1 LFNEPIQ
8 AQEARVVD
16 IKDVDVMAV
25 AIQDEGVSDAG
36 IKDEGIIEGFIYE
49 GQPDGAVWKGML
61 AGLAGGLAASWTMN
75 RFQAGLSKLP
85 VHQNGGASDSRQVQ
99 GDDATVKAASAVSET
114 LTHHKLAPDEK
125 RMAGPVGHYVFG
137 STIGALYGAA
147 AEIAPATAKAWGL
160 PFGAAVWVG
169 ADEIGVPAARLSEP
183 PNRIPASTHASALA
197 AHLVYGATTDG
208 VRRLVRAML
217 K

>member
-1 LFNEPIQ
+1 M
-8 AQEARVVD
+8 D

-25 AIQDEGVSDAG
+25 VIQDEGVSDAG

-75 RFQAGLSKLP
+75 RFQAGLSKLA

-125 RMAGPVGHYVFG
+125 RMAGPVVHYVFG
-137 STIGALYGAA
+137 STIRRSLRRSSRNRAGDGQSVGSAVRCGRLGRRGRDWRTRRQTLR
-147 AEIAPATAKAWGL
+147 ATKPDSCVDAR
-160 PFGAAVWVG
+160 VG
-169 ADEIGVPAARLSEP
+169 AGRAPC
-183 PNRIPASTHASALA
+183 
-197 AHLVYGATTDG
+197 
-208 VRRLVRAML
+208 VRRDH
-217 K
+217 